1 MQAGS
6 ALHKIKEDGVRRGP
20 DLMFGVPA
28 LDTTRREERTLELCE
43 AMIDITAALFNVS
56 GREMRRAGRTT
67 LGVSRVRQIAMYV
80 AHTALGLSMN
90 EVGRGFGRDRTTVL
104 HACHLIEDLRDD
116 AEFDRH
122 VVLTERIAMAAFR
135 DRSRL

>member
-1 MQAGS
+1 
-6 ALHKIKEDGVRRGP
+6 
-20 DLMFGVPA
+20 
-28 LDTTRREERTLELCE
+28 
-43 AMIDITAALFNVS
+43 
-56 GREMRRAGRTT
+56 MRRAGRTT

-80 AHTALGLSMN
+80 AHTVLGLSMS

-116 AEFDRH
+116 PEFDRH

-135 DRSRL
+135 DRSRV